1 MLCALYLFLACFHGE
16 EEIGVNSCEPGLER
30 NEQAVGVLLACS
42 GARRVKEKP
51 LFLKLNKGEA
61 TSSWIF
67 LNSTTSWI

>member
-1 MLCALYLFLACFHGE
+1 MKL
-16 EEIGVNSCEPGLER
+16 GLER

>member
-1 MLCALYLFLACFHGE
+1 MKL
-16 EEIGVNSCEPGLER
+16 GLER

-67 LNSTTSWI
+67 FKFNYFLDLAAQLARSA

>member
-1 MLCALYLFLACFHGE
+1 MKL
-16 EEIGVNSCEPGLER
+16 GLER

-67 LNSTTSWI
+67 LIQLVPGFGGTTS